1 MLENEG
7 ELVEEQ
13 PDVIIQS
20 DPEAEVKRELVE
32 HPEILEAVSERKMR
46 KFAPS
51 GLVILLA
58 GIVIIALGVF
68 IHSSETIMG
77 GFGVGVGF
85 IIAIIGMCRILI
97 GLIRPIV
104 PSQLR

>member
-7 ELVEEQ
+7 ELVEDQ
-13 PDVIIQS
+13 PEVVIQP

-32 HPEILEAVSERKMR
+32 NPELLEEVSERKMR

-51 GLVILLA
+51 GLVILLF
-58 GIVIIALGVF
+58 GIVLIVF
-68 IHSSETIMG
+68 GLYIHSSETAIG
-77 GFGVGVGF
+77 GLGVGVGF
-85 IIAIIGMCRILI
+85 IIAVIGMCRILI